1 MNNKPFMPEKEMLS
15 DALSTQKLVTANY
28 NTFANECAC
37 KKLRDDAMS
46 LLHEEHDI
54 QADVFDEMHSRGWY
68 MTPAA
73 QQQKI
78 DTAKTKFENVAT
90 TL

>member
-1 MNNKPFMPEKEMLS
+1 
-15 DALSTQKLVTANY
+15 
-28 NTFANECAC
+28 
-37 KKLRDDAMS
+37 MS

-54 QADVFDEMHSRGWY
+54 QADVFEEMHSRGWY